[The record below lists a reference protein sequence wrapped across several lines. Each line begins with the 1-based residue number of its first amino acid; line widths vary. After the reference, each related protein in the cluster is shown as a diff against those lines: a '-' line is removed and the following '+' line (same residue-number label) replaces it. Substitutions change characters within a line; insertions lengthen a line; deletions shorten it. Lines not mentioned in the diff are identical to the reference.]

1 MKIKLF
7 LTMLVLFLGFSYA
20 DSNIQQD
27 LETIAKASNA
37 PSKLYIVQVPAPSN
51 IISEKMMLAAMGA
64 GELTQTTQDIKN
76 MLESDNAKQL
86 GIIGE
91 SEAVNIATVKQAI
104 NALDRKVDATI
115 YIVAKESDCNEI
127 KTLVSQKGVNLVILS
142 QTASSVSSTMSQPQ
156 VTEQQNKPTYEEN
169 ELAKIR
175 DQVNKDNFK
184 SLKQMIPKAHK

>member
-1 MKIKLF
+1 
-7 LTMLVLFLGFSYA
+7 MLVLFLGFSYA

>member
-1 MKIKLF
+1 MNIKLF
-7 LTMLVLFLGFSYA
+7 LTMFVLIFGFSYA
-20 DSNIQQD
+20 DSNIQHD

-37 PSKLYIVQVPAPSN
+37 PSKLYIVQVPAPGN
-51 IISEKMMLAAMGA
+51 IISEKMMLGAMGM
-64 GELTQTTQDIKN
+64 GELTQTAQDIKN

-115 YIVAKESDCNEI
+115 YMVAKENDCNEI
-127 KTLVSQKGVNLVILS
+127 KTLANQKGLNLVVLPQTLS
-142 QTASSVSSTMSQPQ
+142 NVSSSISQPQ
-156 VTEQQNKPTYEEN
+156 TQQQNIPSYEDN